1 MTSPGPAA
9 AGASV
14 GWVFHPFLRRHHT
27 GPDHP
32 ERPERLDAILDAL
45 ERSSLLARL
54 EPLSFGPAS
63 FEDLALVH
71 EPAYVDLLRMACEHG
86 FGFIGE
92 PETRICPES
101 FDAAA
106 LAAGGVLAACDAV
119 MDDRVHR
126 AFCAVRPPGHHA
138 EADRAMGFCL
148 INHVAV
154 AAEHLRRRRGV
165 GRVAV
170 VDVDVHHGNG
180 TQRIFEERDDVLYVS
195 IHEHPL
201 TLRYPGTGYPGET
214 GRGRGRGFTLNLC
227 VPHGADLS
235 DYRRALRDRV
245 LPALERFRPDFLLV
259 SAGFDAGRTEPM
271 AHVNLAPG
279 DFGRITRELVRAAE
293 ALCDGRV
300 VSVLEGGYDLGGLGR
315 CAVAHV
321 GALLGP
327 GACPGG

>member
-1 MTSPGPAA
+1 MAPRTPPLPGPA
-9 AGASV
+9 V
-14 GWVFHPFLRRHHT
+14 GWVFHPFLRRHLT

-32 ERPERLDAILDAL
+32 ERPERLDAIRDAL
-45 ERSSLLARL
+45 ERSGLLGRL
-54 EPLSFGPAS
+54 VPLRFGPAT
-63 FEDLALVH
+63 FEDLTLVH

-119 MDDRVHR
+119 MEGRVRR

-138 EADRAMGFCL
+138 EPDRAMGFCL

-165 GRVAV
+165 ERVAV
-170 VDVDVHHGNG
+170 VDLDVHHGNG
-180 TQRIFEERDDVLYVS
+180 TQKAFEDRDDVLYVS

-201 TLRYPGTGYPGET
+201 TLKYPGTGYPGET
-214 GRGRGRGFTLNLC
+214 GRGPGRGFTLNLC

-235 DYRRALRDRV
+235 DYRRALHDRV
-245 LPALERFRPDFLLV
+245 IPALERFGPGFLLV
-259 SAGFDAGRTEPM
+259 SAGFDAGRTEPL
-271 AHVNLAPG
+271 AHVNLAPA

-293 ALCDGRV
+293 DLCAGRV
-300 VSVLEGGYDLGGLGR
+300 VSVLEGGYDLGSLGP
-315 CAVAHV
+315 CAVEHV
-321 GALLGP
+321 RALLGP
-327 GACPGG
+327 GEAPGG

>member
-1 MTSPGPAA
+1 MAPRSPPRSGAA
-9 AGASV
+9 V
-14 GWVFHPFLRRHHT
+14 GWVFHPFLRRHRT

-45 ERSSLLARL
+45 ERSGLLARL
-54 EPLSFGPAS
+54 EPLAFGPAT
-63 FEDLALVH
+63 FEDLTLVH

-119 MDDRVHR
+119 MEGRVRR

-138 EADRAMGFCL
+138 EPDRAMGFCL

-165 GRVAV
+165 ERVAV
-170 VDVDVHHGNG
+170 VDLDVHHGNG
-180 TQRIFEERDDVLYVS
+180 TQRAFEDRDDVLYIS

-201 TLRYPGTGYPGET
+201 TLKYPGTGYPGET
-214 GRGRGRGFTLNLC
+214 GRGPGRGFTLNLC

-235 DYRRALRDRV
+235 DYERALRDRV
-245 LPALERFRPDFLLV
+245 VPALERFRPGFVLV
-259 SAGFDAGRTEPM
+259 STGFDAGCTEPV
-271 AHVNLAPG
+271 AHGNLTPG
-279 DFGRITRELVRAAE
+279 DFGRITRELVHAAE
-293 ALCDGRV
+293 ALCGGRV
-300 VSVLEGGYDLGGLGR
+300 VSVLEGGYDLEGLAR
-315 CAVAHV
+315 CAVEHV
-321 GALLGP
+321 GALLEHGSDP
-327 GACPGG
+327 DA